1 MKGESYFDAAI
12 AALSQA
18 RATQAAPIRL
28 AAELMTEAIVA
39 GQSLYSFGASH
50 SFITT
55 EELVY
60 RTGGLMLINPIYP
73 HGMNLFVRPLTAT
86 SAAERVVG
94 LGVQMLESSPARPG
108 DVLLLTSTSG
118 RNAVIIDMALTAR
131 RKGIKTI
138 GLTALAYTSGVS
150 SRHPSGKKLAELC
163 DVVIDNCVPYG
174 DAAIA
179 IEGLEQKVGPLS
191 TVTGCAIVNELVV
204 SVVRNLVA
212 RGVEPPVF
220 VSANVDGGDERNA
233 RLLAENRHRIHY
245 MD

>member
-28 AAELMTEAIVA
+28 AAALMTEAIVA

>member
-28 AAELMTEAIVA
+28 AAALMTEAIVA

-233 RLLAENRHRIHY
+233 RRLAENRHRIHY